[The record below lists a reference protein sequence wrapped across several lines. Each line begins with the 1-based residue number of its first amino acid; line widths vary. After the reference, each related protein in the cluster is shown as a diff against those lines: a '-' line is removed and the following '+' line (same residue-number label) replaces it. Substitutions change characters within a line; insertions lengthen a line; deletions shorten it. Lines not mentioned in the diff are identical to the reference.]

1 MDDSTGQAGLVIVL
15 AGIFLPTLVAGTA
28 KGRSG
33 QALLI
38 FLGNILVF
46 PLGLAGAIL
55 WVILLV
61 LAFAVQNGA
70 KRDRQFAKMVQ
81 LMERR

>member
-1 MDDSTGQAGLVIVL
+1 MDDSTTQVGLALIFAGL
-15 AGIFLPTLVAGTA
+15 FLPTLVAGMA
-28 KGRSG
+28 KGRAG
-33 QALLI
+33 QAFLI

-46 PLGLAGAIL
+46 PFGLMGCML

-61 LAFAVQNGA
+61 LAFAVHNGA
-70 KRDRQFAKMVQ
+70 RRDRQFAKMVQ